1 MRQTEEITVK
11 VQLTTNEQAFNELA
25 DAYSELAQKVRS
37 EGSRELLEAF
47 FKFSQSFEGFLKTLS
62 LKLDDSSA
70 TTVE

>member
-11 VQLTTNEQAFNELA
+11 VQLSANEQAFNELA
-25 DAYSELAQKVRS
+25 DAYSELTQKVRS
-37 EGSRELLEAF
+37 EGSRELLETF
-47 FKFSQSFEGFLKTLS
+47 FKFSQSLEGFLKTLS